1 MIKVRKPEAC
11 VGCLICEMACSFHH
25 TRTFSRS
32 RSSIT
37 VNKDISLAKKGAQI
51 AISYKKGDD
60 SPVCDLCEEEDSQLC
75 IKFCPQSIFK
85 RERRNI

>member
-1 MIKVRKPEAC
+1 MIKIRRPETC

-37 VNKDISLAKKGAQI
+37 VNKDISSGRKKVQI
-51 AISYKKGDD
+51 AICHEKGNGF
-60 SPVCDLCEEEDSQLC
+60 PMCDLCEGEDSKLC
-75 IKFCPQSIFK
+75 ITLCPQNVFK
-85 RERRNI
+85 LERRKA

>member
-1 MIKVRKPEAC
+1 MIKVRRPETC

-37 VNKDISLAKKGAQI
+37 VNKDISLAGKAAQI
-51 AISYKKGDD
+51 AICNEKGNC
-60 SPVCDLCEEEDSQLC
+60 SPVCDLCEGEDSQLC
-75 IKFCPQSIFK
+75 ISLCPQNIYK
-85 RERRNI
+85 LERKQR